1 MLSEAEV
8 VRLRDQLYTLARIA
22 VTLREQSTKTPADI
36 VLPADVQE
44 AIEERAAV
52 LEFDAGFTP
61 PRGNRRRPSFLRAD
75 READAGERKLVMRA
89 VIYCRV
95 STKDQVQNLSL
106 PTQRK
111 ACREYCERHGYTVAR
126 EFIEEGE
133 SAKTTART
141 QLQAL
146 LTYCRTNKGKVD
158 VVVIYT
164 CPDYPGTGLTTAIQ
178 PRP

>member
-1 MLSEAEV
+1 M
-8 VRLRDQLYTLARIA
+8 
-22 VTLREQSTKTPADI
+22 K
-36 VLPADVQE
+36 
-44 AIEERAAV
+44 
-52 LEFDAGFTP
+52 
-61 PRGNRRRPSFLRAD
+61 
-75 READAGERKLVMRA
+75 A

-95 STKDQVQNLSL
+95 STKDQVLNLSL

-146 LTYCRTNKGKVD
+146 LTYCRANKGKVGS
-158 VVVIYT
+158 
-164 CPDYPGTGLTTAIQ
+164 PARLPNMPAGHETGRIFL
-178 PRP
+178 